1 MTPGRQIRRAAGL
14 ATALVWGLVAS
25 GTAAVDVSR
34 SARGIAVVSFAE
46 MPSSRDADLPDVAAL
61 LAGALSAHSTARV
74 VTPRSPSLHAGK
86 LEDPQAADVRRW
98 AISSAVDNVV
108 VGRTALRGSEL
119 DVAVELRS
127 GHSGATRAEYRL
139 APGSRDGLP
148 GAVQR
153 LAELILADLGDTASA
168 APPPAAP
175 ARSAATTPT
184 AEVPGAKDELTSSGG
199 LDLVLLPGSRRDD
212 PISINSEELEVLP
225 QDGGR
230 RLVFS
235 QNVEVLQGD
244 ISLNADRL
252 EAVYPQGA
260 SQPERLLASG
270 RVLVVQGD
278 RRARCEEAVYERGP
292 YTIVCRGK
300 AEVLQACDR
309 VRGEEI
315 EFDLERERVRVT
327 GAASVVIQSE
337 GADATGCADA
347 EREGR

>member
-1 MTPGRQIRRAAGL
+1 MTPCRKIRAVAGL
-14 ATALVWGLVAS
+14 ATALIWGLA
-25 GTAAVDVSR
+25 AAVAAAVPAAQVPSSAEFDLPDASVESR
-34 SARGIAVVSFAE
+34 SAF
-46 MPSSRDADLPDVAAL
+46 SRAMQP
-61 LAGALSAHSTARV
+61 
-74 VTPRSPSLHAGK
+74 
-86 LEDPQAADVRRW
+86 
-98 AISSAVDNVV
+98 
-108 VGRTALRGSEL
+108 
-119 DVAVELRS
+119 
-127 GHSGATRAEYRL
+127 EYHH
-139 APGSRDGLP
+139 APGPADGLP
-148 GAVQR
+148 GEAKR
-153 LAELILADLGDTASA
+153 LAERVLADLGDSAANAPPSA
-168 APPPAAP
+168 APAPPAKAMP
-175 ARSAATTPT
+175 AGEASSA
-184 AEVPGAKDELTSSGG
+184 GDELASGSG
-199 LDLVLLPGSRRDD
+199 VDLALLPPGRRDD

-225 QDGGR
+225 QGGGR

-252 EAVYPQGA
+252 EAVYPEGA

-270 RVLVVQGD
+270 HVLVVQGD

-327 GAASVVIQSE
+327 GAASVLIRSE
-337 GADATGCADA
+337 DAKATGCADM